1 MSVAYIDPMA
11 DTEPVQYGL
20 LANKNSL
27 LFTKLPNS
35 LFMSHTMTPSSSP
48 VDASPLHQTC
58 PCYQDMNQ
66 SFENCTVSTKFFK
79 NNYAFKS
86 HTPPTQNSTLSKSLP
101 QPSQSTNT
109 IPPSKSF
116 SSLKG
121 ITSRTASKASSL
133 FSLLSGSSSTTS
145 LDSLIPAERRK
156 VASKVSPPN
165 LGGKPLCP
173 TQLAILD
180 LVTYFDVVNMCV
192 CAKTSPPIKI
202 EHSDVNYTNSLQ
214 QSSLASANWRSSQVS
229 VMPQSVSKKQPVAHP
244 YNRKDIR
251 KIRRF
256 IMDKNVSICCFERQF
271 LYKLMLECFENPFED
286 SHEPLEIVASQ
297 SNYTTTDLR
306 SLPIESGFSKDISK
320 NDASPEQLAFNVKA
334 QSPFHKSSIESTK
347 LEYNELGDPCLHVE
361 LIHPVE
367 HGNLYYML
375 SNILSRDKCIAST

>member
-1 MSVAYIDPMA
+1 MSVAYIDSVA
-11 DTEPVQYGL
+11 DKESVQYGL

-35 LFMSHTMTPSSSP
+35 LFMSHTTTPSSSP
-48 VDASPLHQTC
+48 VDISPLHQTC

-66 SFENCTVSTKFFK
+66 SFDNCTVSTKFSK
-79 NNYAFKS
+79 SNYAFKP
-86 HTPPTQNSTLSKSLP
+86 HTQTAQDSTLSKSLP
-101 QPSQSTNT
+101 QPSQSTNK

-121 ITSRTASKASSL
+121 FTSRTASKASSL
-133 FSLLSGSSSTTS
+133 FSSLSGSSSTTS
-145 LDSLIPAERRK
+145 LDSLAPAERRK

-214 QSSLASANWRSSQVS
+214 QSSLASASCRSSQVP
-229 VMPQSVSKKQPVAHP
+229 VVPQSISKKQVLAHP
-244 YNRKDIR
+244 YNRKNIR

-286 SHEPLEIVASQ
+286 SNEPLEVVASQ
-297 SNYTTTDLR
+297 SNYTTDLG
-306 SLPIESGFSKDISK
+306 SHSNASGFSKDISK
-320 NDASPEQLAFNVKA
+320 DDARPEQLAFNVKT
-334 QSPFHKSSIESTK
+334 QSPFHKSSIENTK
-347 LEYNELGDPCLHVE
+347 MEYNELGDPCLHVE

-375 SNILSRDKCIAST
+375 SNILSRDKCIASA